1 MNSFRINVGDD
12 LGKDVIN
19 DSSAITPIGSIW
31 EEEIS
36 KGNTECV
43 DIVHVCS
50 SLRGSL
56 VFMEENEY
64 FSDLRVEGTSSHVEI
79 LDRRRLERRG

>member
-36 KGNTECV
+36 EGKTECV
-43 DIVHVCS
+43 DIVHVCR
-50 SLRGSL
+50 SLRCSL
-56 VFMEENEY
+56 VCMELNEH
-64 FSDLRVEGTSSHVEI
+64 FIDCRVEGTSRHVEI
-79 LDRRRLERRG
+79 LNRRRLERRG